1 MALDSKISNPFLT
14 PEEAAVPQPVSPG
27 VVRAASRPGEASRGA
42 ARTREAASPTF
53 SAGTP
58 LENSPRTSPNVP
70 QFPISQAPKIP
81 AVAPQV
87 LAPVSRRGQYLR
99 WVSSVFIA
107 VLIGGALWYG
117 WLRLKPIP
125 QPADE
130 IGPVTPFPEKTQ
142 IAETV
147 PFEVLE
153 SDAEYSSENF
163 RAGEIVFGGELAF
176 LQSED
181 DVTPLT
187 ISAIR
192 GEAFTEKAKQEVKL
206 VVTWQTNKLS
216 LADVEYAKG
225 VGQNKKKMTEDDY
238 SFNHSVIIS
247 GLDPASTY
255 LYTIKATDRFGNVV
269 TSEPYAV
276 FTGAKSVSLFDL
288 IAGAIGDVFGWA
300 VDK

>member
-1 MALDSKISNPFLT
+1 MASDPKLSNPFLT
-14 PEEAAVPQPVSPG
+14 PEESSASQASSADVIRSDARPSESS
-27 VVRAASRPGEASRGA
+27 RATISLREPARPAFPA
-42 ARTREAASPTF
+42 
-53 SAGTP
+53 TP
-58 LENSPRTSPNVP
+58 PEISPRVVSNATQSP
-70 QFPISQAPKIP
+70 SIP
-81 AVAPQV
+81 SIAPQV
-87 LAPVSRRGQYLR
+87 LEPKSRRGRYIL
-99 WVSSVFIA
+99 WVVYGL
-107 VLIGGALWYG
+107 LIFFVGAAIWYG
-117 WLRLKPIP
+117 WSRFKPIP
-125 QPADE
+125 ENTDLASSVP
-130 IGPVTPFPEKTQ
+130 TPMERTE
-142 IAETV
+142 IAEIV
-147 PFEVLE
+147 PIETITTE
-153 SDAEYSSENF
+153 AEYSSENF

-181 DVTPLT
+181 NIAPLT

-192 GEAFTEKAKQEVKL
+192 GEAFTEKTKQEVKL

-225 VGQNKKKMTEDDY
+225 VGQNKKKMAEDDY
-238 SFNHSVIIS
+238 SFNHSVIIG
-247 GLDPASTY
+247 GLEPASTY